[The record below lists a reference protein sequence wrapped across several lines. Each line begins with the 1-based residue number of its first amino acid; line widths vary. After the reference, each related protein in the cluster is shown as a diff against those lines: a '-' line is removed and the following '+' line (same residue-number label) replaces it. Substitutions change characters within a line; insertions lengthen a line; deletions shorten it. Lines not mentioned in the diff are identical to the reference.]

1 MRLTMADF
9 DYFFI
14 SPHAVAQFQ
23 QRIAPLSYAAALQVI
38 QEGIQSATNVR
49 QLPDGLTWRVR
60 TRRPFPFEF
69 RAFVVFDLERG
80 HLVVTTITRGDGS
93 VTRKKRR
100 RAKQSRVQANDARDS
115 REAEN
120 HE

>member
-1 MRLTMADF
+1 MADF
-9 DYFFI
+9 GYVFI

-23 QRIAPLSYAAALQVI
+23 QRIAPLGSATAVKVI
-38 QEGIQSATNVR
+38 REGIQLATNIR
-49 QLPDGLTWRVR
+49 RLPDGFTWRVR

-69 RAFVVFDLERG
+69 RAYVVFDLERG
-80 HLVVTTITRGDGS
+80 HFVVTTITRGDSSGA
-93 VTRKKRR
+93 RKKRR
-100 RAKQSRVQANDARDS
+100 RAKQSRVQANEARGD

>member
-1 MRLTMADF
+1 MADF
-9 DYFFI
+9 GDFFI

-23 QRIAPLSYAAALQVI
+23 QRIAPLARAAAAQVI
-38 QEGIQSATNVR
+38 REGIELAANVR

-60 TRRPFPFEF
+60 TQRPFPFEF
-69 RAFVVFDLERG
+69 RAFVVFDLERS
-80 HLVVTTITRGDGS
+80 HFVVTTITRGDGS

-100 RAKQSRVQANDARDS
+100 RAKQSRVQANEARNY
-115 REAEN
+115 REAEH

>member
-1 MRLTMADF
+1 MDDS

-23 QRIAPLSYAAALQVI
+23 RRIAPLSYAAASQVI
-38 QEGIQSATNVR
+38 REGIQSATNVR

-80 HLVVTTITRGDGS
+80 HHVVTTITRGDSS

-100 RAKQSRVQANDARDS
+100 RAKQSRLQNNDSPDK

>member
-1 MRLTMADF
+1 MTGFGD
-9 DYFFI
+9 FFI

-23 QRIAPLSYAAALQVI
+23 QRIAPLRRATAAQVI
-38 QEGIQSATNVR
+38 REGIELATNVR

-60 TRRPFPFEF
+60 TRRPVPFEF
-69 RAFVVFDLERG
+69 RSFMVFDLERG
-80 HLVVTTITRGDGS
+80 HFVVTTITRGDAS

-100 RAKQSRVQANDARDS
+100 RAKQSRVQANEARDN

-120 HE
+120 HER

>member
-1 MRLTMADF
+1 MADF
-9 DYFFI
+9 GDFFI

-23 QRIAPLSYAAALQVI
+23 QRVAPLGRATAAQVI
-38 QEGIQSATNVR
+38 REGIELAANVR

-60 TRRPFPFEF
+60 TQRPFPFEF
-69 RAFVVFDLERG
+69 RAFLVFDLERG
-80 HLVVTTITRGDGS
+80 HFVVTTITRGDGS

-100 RAKQSRVQANDARDS
+100 RAKQSRVQANKARNK

-120 HE
+120 HER

>member
-1 MRLTMADF
+1 MADF
-9 DYFFI
+9 GDFFI

-23 QRIAPLSYAAALQVI
+23 QRIAPLGRVTAAQVI
-38 QEGIQSATNVR
+38 REGIQLATNVR

-80 HLVVTTITRGDGS
+80 HFVVTTITRGDGS

-100 RAKQSRVQANDARDS
+100 RAKQSRVQANEARDNQ
-115 REAEN
+115 EAEN
-120 HE
+120 HER

>member
-1 MRLTMADF
+1 MADF

-23 QRIAPLSYAAALQVI
+23 QRIAPLSCAAAMRVI
-38 QEGIQSATNVR
+38 REGIQSAANVR
-49 QLPDGLTWRVR
+49 QLPDALTWRVR

-69 RAFVVFDLERG
+69 RAYCVFDQERG
-80 HLVVTTITRGDGS
+80 HFVVTTIVRGDGS

-100 RAKQSRVQANDARDS
+100 RAKQSRVQFNEARGS
-115 REAEN
+115 REDEN